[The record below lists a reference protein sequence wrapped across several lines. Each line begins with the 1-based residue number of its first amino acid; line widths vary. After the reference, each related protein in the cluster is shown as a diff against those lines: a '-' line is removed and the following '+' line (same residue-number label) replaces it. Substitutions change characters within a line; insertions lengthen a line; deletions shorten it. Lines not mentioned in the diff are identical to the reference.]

1 MTDISKKL
9 EQVINSA
16 QRKLIE
22 QNRILPIKTSAGILV
37 GDVLIVSK
45 EHLKDLYKKD
55 KLVYTEI
62 SLNAVAIYLA
72 NILAKSKYSVHADKV
87 YQADQDY
94 GRLFADSQILRNQ
107 YQRALIVKDHER
119 ADMLWARYCESRDR
133 TLTAKK
139 YAERL
144 VTI

>member
-1 MTDISKKL
+1 MTDISRKF
-9 EQVINSA
+9 EQIVNSA

-22 QNRILPIKTSAGILV
+22 QNRILPVKTSAGILV

-45 EHLKDLYKKD
+45 EHLKDLYKRD

-72 NILAKSKYSVHADKV
+72 NILAKSTYEVHADKV
-87 YQADQDY
+87 YQADQEY

-107 YQRALIVKDHER
+107 YQRAVIAKDHER

-133 TLTAKK
+133 TITAKK
-139 YAERL
+139 SVERL